1 MQAKL
6 IILLLILPMVAMAQ
20 QLRDDV
26 YSTPLGQLTL
36 TQLNHSSILLKIN
49 EKVIYIDPYERTTK
63 FSELPKADLILIT
76 HEHPDHFDKKTLDK
90 IATDKTSI
98 ITTATVVA
106 AGLPQAKVMS
116 NGDTQTWNNIEIKA
130 VPAYNLLHKRP
141 DGNFYHPKGIGNGYI
156 LSFKTFRLYI
166 AGDTENIPEMATF
179 GKIDIAFLP
188 KNLPYTM
195 TDEQF
200 VEAAKT
206 VHPKVLY
213 PYHYS
218 ELNREVIGKQLPKE
232 IEFK

>member
-1 MQAKL
+1 
-6 IILLLILPMVAMAQ
+6 MA
-20 QLRDDV
+20 QLRDDI
-26 YSTPLGQLTL
+26 YSTPIGQLTV
-36 TQLNHSSILLKIN
+36 TQLNHSSIMLKIN
-49 EKVIYIDPYERTTK
+49 GKVIYIDPYERTTN
-63 FSELPKADLILIT
+63 FSDLPKADLILIT
-76 HEHPDHFDKKTLDK
+76 HEHPDHFDKKALDK
-90 IATDKTSI
+90 ITTDKTSI

-106 AGLPQAKVMS
+106 AGLPQAKAIK
-116 NGDTQTWNNIEIKA
+116 NGDSQTWNTIEIKA

-156 LSFKTFRLYI
+156 LSFKTFRVYI

-200 VEAAKT
+200 IEAAKT
-206 VHPKVLY
+206 LHPKVLY

-218 ELNREVIGKQLPKE
+218 ELNREALSKLLPKD

>member
-1 MQAKL
+1 MKTKF
-6 IILLLILPMVAMAQ
+6 IILLLTVPFLAMAQ
-20 QLRDDV
+20 LHEDI
-26 YSTPLGQLTL
+26 YSTPIGQLTV

-49 EKVIYIDPYERTTK
+49 GKVIYIDPYERTTN
-63 FSELPKADLILIT
+63 FSELPKADLVLIT

-90 IATDKTSI
+90 ITTDKTSI
-98 ITTATVVA
+98 ITTATVIA
-106 AGLPQAKVMS
+106 AGLPQAKVMG

-141 DGNFYHPKGIGNGYI
+141 DGKFYHEKGIGNGYI

-179 GKIDIAFLP
+179 GKIDVAFLP

-200 VEAAKT
+200 IEAAKAI
-206 VHPKVLY
+206 HPKVLY

-218 ELNREVIGKQLPKE
+218 ELNREVLSKQLPKE

>member
-1 MQAKL
+1 MKTKL
-6 IILLLILPMVAMAQ
+6 IIALLTLPLVTMMAQ
-20 QLRDDV
+20 LHSDT
-26 YSTPLGQLTL
+26 YSTPIGQLAV
-36 TQLNHSSILLKIN
+36 TQLNHSSIMLKIN
-49 EKVIYIDPYERTTK
+49 GKVIYIDPYERTTN
-63 FSELPKADLILIT
+63 FSDLPKADLILIT

-90 IATDKTSI
+90 ITTNNTNIIATSTIVSSGLAQ
-98 ITTATVVA
+98 TTAI
-106 AGLPQAKVMS
+106 K
-116 NGDTQTWNNIEIKA
+116 NGETKLWNNIEISA
-130 VPAYNLLHKRP
+130 VPAYNILHKRP
-141 DGNFYHPKGIGNGYI
+141 DGKFYHEKGIGNGYI

-200 VEAAKT
+200 IDAAKM

-218 ELNREVIGKQLPKE
+218 ELDREGISKQLPKE

>member
-1 MQAKL
+1 MKAKL
-6 IILLLILPMVAMAQ
+6 ILLLLTLPLLAMA
-20 QLRDDV
+20 QLRDDI
-26 YSTPLGQLTL
+26 YSTPIGQLTL
-36 TQLNHSSILLKIN
+36 TQLNHSSIMLKIN
-49 EKVIYIDPYERTTK
+49 GKVIYIDPYERTTN

-76 HEHPDHFDKKTLDK
+76 HEHGDHFDKKTLDK
-90 IATDKTSI
+90 ITTNKTSI
-98 ITTATVVA
+98 VTTATVIA
-106 AGLPQAKVMS
+106 AGLPQAKAIN

-156 LSFKTFRLYI
+156 LSFKTFRVYI

-200 VEAAKT
+200 IEAAKT

-218 ELNREVIGKQLPKE
+218 ELNREMLSKQLPKE

>member
-1 MQAKL
+1 MKAKL
-6 IILLLILPMVAMAQ
+6 IILLLTLPLLAMA
-20 QLRDDV
+20 QLRDDI
-26 YSTPLGQLTL
+26 YSTPIGQLTV
-36 TQLNHSSILLKIN
+36 TQLNHSSIMLKIN
-49 EKVIYIDPYERTTK
+49 GKVIYIDPYERTTN
-63 FSELPKADLILIT
+63 FSDLPKADLVLIT
-76 HEHPDHFDKKTLDK
+76 HEHPDHFDKKALDK
-90 IATDKTSI
+90 ITTDKTSI

-106 AGLPQAKVMS
+106 AGLPQAKVIK
-116 NGDTQTWNNIEIKA
+116 NGDSQTWNNIEIKA

-156 LSFKTFRLYI
+156 LSFKAFRVYI

-179 GKIDIAFLP
+179 GNIDIAFLP

-200 VEAAKT
+200 IDAAKT
-206 VHPKVLY
+206 LHPKVLY

-218 ELNREVIGKQLPKE
+218 ELNREALSKLLPKE